1 MSSMELG
8 DRLIHVR
15 STVKHEKDFPSFT
28 EDDIVFIIGDIVRP
42 VGLILNKNDP
52 LECFVLFP
60 PATPMQDVIDLPEN
74 PTWVGASI
82 QLGIHKPKSAM
93 LTIVSKLI
101 QGEELEEVQE
111 YVYIPI
117 PPLVSEDHSTLKK
130 KGGPAAPKALTHDIK
145 QMPTQELQQLLSS
158 LQQEMRT
165 RHDASMGSAHDVS
178 SVLQTLLKE
187 GALRTSVPRLSAF
200 SGDVAKGEVSFD
212 QWSYELQ
219 TLRKSYSDLAL
230 REGIQ
235 HSLRGAAADVVC
247 NMEPDV
253 PLDLIIKKFT
263 IIYGN
268 VKSFD
273 LMMRDFYRADQG
285 EDESIPS
292 YATRIEG
299 LLSQIRDKFPDQL
312 PLQKEQ
318 RLLKDRLFHGSRK
331 GIRDSLKYCFADA
344 SIDYMQFLEECRKS
358 EEEGKAGQARA
369 PVKAKVKAAAATL
382 TPNKDDGLSKQLKY
396 QQHQIDAFEGQV
408 KDLVAVVK
416 ATHTSSRG
424 KNGNSCTYNGKG
436 NPNKGNTSQQRGQ
449 GQRGKDTVKSY
460 QCWQCGEV
468 GHIRRECPALK
479 DKGLS
484 PRGNAGAA
492 HRE

>member
-1 MSSMELG
+1 MELG
-8 DRLIHVR
+8 DRLIHVS
-15 STVKHEKDFPSFT
+15 STVKHGKDYPSFT
-28 EDDIVFIIGDIVRP
+28 EDDIVFLFGDIVRP

-60 PATPMQDVIDLPEN
+60 PATPMQDIIALPEN
-74 PTWVGASI
+74 PNWVGASM
-82 QLGIHKPKSAM
+82 QLGIQKPKSAM
-93 LTIVSKLI
+93 LTIVNKLI
-101 QGEELEEVQE
+101 QGKELEEGEE
-111 YVYIPI
+111 YDYIPI
-117 PPLVSEDHSTLKK
+117 PPLEPEDHSTPKK
-130 KGGPAAPKALTHDIK
+130 KGGPAAPKALTQEIK
-145 QMPTQELQQLLSS
+145 HMPTQELQQLLSS

-187 GALRTSVPRLSAF
+187 GALRTNVPKLSAF
-200 SGDVAKGEVSFD
+200 SGEVAKGEVSFD

-235 HSLRGAAADVVC
+235 RSLRGAAADVVC
-247 NMEPDV
+247 NMGPDV
-253 PLDLIIKKFT
+253 PLDMIIKKFS

-299 LLSQIRDKFPDQL
+299 LLSQIRDKFQDQL
-312 PLQKEQ
+312 PLQEEQ
-318 RLLKDRLFHGSRK
+318 RLLKDRLFHGNRK
-331 GIRDSLKYCFADA
+331 GIRDSLKYCFADSA
-344 SIDYMQFLEECRKS
+344 IDYMQFLEECRKS

-369 PVKAKVKAAAATL
+369 PVKAKIKAAAITP
-382 TPNKDDGLSKQLKY
+382 TPNKDEGLSRQLNY
-396 QQHQIDAFEGQV
+396 QQHQIDALVGQV

-416 ATHTSSRG
+416 ATHTSSSRG
-424 KNGNSCTYNGKG
+424 KNGTSYNGKG
-436 NPNKGNTSQQRGQ
+436 NPNKGNTFQHRGQ
-449 GQRGKDTVKSY
+449 GQKGKDTVKTY

-468 GHIRRECPALK
+468 GHLRRECPALK
-479 DKGLS
+479 EKGQS
-484 PRGNAGAA
+484 PRGSAGAA
-492 HRE
+492 HRD